1 MTRTAAIMMAVSL
14 AVSAV
19 LAVASVVAATSAPSK
34 AELAQ
39 LFGAQLDCSTERA
52 IAFAGG
58 RPVDGGDIMKAV
70 DGCMSTVSLAAN
82 TGGPVP
88 GFSSLAVIP
97 LRDSE
102 LRREALVLAVR
113 ERVELCANLGIP
125 PAHFAAACPRIFTL
139 EQAMRAETKTSRP
152 SR

>member
-14 AVSAV
+14 AVSAA
-19 LAVASVVAATSAPSK
+19 LAVASVVAATSAPSQ

-39 LFGAQLDCSTERA
+39 LFGAQLDCSTGRA

-58 RPVDGGDIMKAV
+58 SQVDGGDIMKAV
-70 DGCMSTVSLAAN
+70 DRCMSTVSLAGDA
-82 TGGPVP
+82 GGPVP
-88 GFSSLAVIP
+88 EFRSLMAIP

-125 PAHFAAACPRIFTL
+125 PEHFAAACPRIFTL
-139 EQAMRAETKTSRP
+139 EQAAHAEAKTSRP

>member
-34 AELAQ
+34 AGLAQ

-52 IAFAGG
+52 IGFAGG
-58 RPVDGGDIMKAV
+58 SQVDGGDIMKAV
-70 DGCMSTVSLAAN
+70 DRCMSTVSVAAEADGPAPEFGGMLA
-82 TGGPVP
+82 
-88 GFSSLAVIP
+88 IP

-102 LRREALVLAVR
+102 LRREALALAVR
-113 ERVELCANLGIP
+113 ERVELCVNIGIP
-125 PAHFAAACPRIFTL
+125 AEHFVTACPQIFTL
-139 EQAMRAETKTSRP
+139 EKVARR
-152 SR
+152 